1 MRKLIYWVHTSL
13 DGFVDGPNGEFD
25 WTVFGPEMQAYSH
38 EVHGGVDTF
47 LYGRK
52 VWDMMSAYWPTAD
65 QDTDEEHARI
75 FAPIWR
81 STPKIVFS
89 NTLEKADWGTTVI
102 GGDIA
107 SAVAALKAEPGK
119 DLLLNGG
126 SQVAVALGARGLIDE
141 YQVFTHPVLLSGGTP
156 LHPGGFDR
164 LELRLTR
171 SRVLDGQVVLNR
183 YTTR

>member
-13 DGFVDGPNGEFD
+13 DGFIDGPNGAFD
-25 WTVFGPEMQAYSH
+25 WPVFAREMQAYAH

-65 QDTDEEHARI
+65 ENTDEEHALT

-81 STPKIVFS
+81 STPKVVFS
-89 NTLEKADWGTTVI
+89 NTLEKADWDTTVV

-107 SAVAALKAEPGK
+107 AAVRAMKAEPGR

-126 SQVAVALGARGLIDE
+126 SQVAVELGAHGLIDD
-141 YQVFTHPVLLSGGTP
+141 YQVFVHPVMLSGGTP
-156 LHPGGFDR
+156 LFPGGFDR
-164 LELRLTR
+164 LNLNLQG
-171 SRVLDGQVVLNR
+171 SQVLDGQVVLTR
-183 YTTR
+183 YTKR